1 MEKGVLYIAFGENF
15 VKEMLYSAESV
26 KKHNPNLHITA
37 FSDREI
43 DSLFIDDYKIIEV
56 NHIRA
61 KVDYVAQTPY
71 NKTIFLDSDTI
82 VDYNIEEMFEILDH
96 YDFAICHD
104 LARKR
109 KNVSRLIPE
118 YAKIPY
124 AFSEVNPGVMV
135 FEKTD
140 EVVEFFDLWKKYF
153 YRYFSMWPYE
163 QPTFRVALWE
173 SGLDF
178 YILPPEYNIR
188 SKGNRDKQRK
198 FHHEF
203 GADHLAPRIY
213 HMHADNRINQGIYE
227 VESVDDALEYCK
239 NNLME
244 Y

>member
-239 NNLME
+239 NNLKE

>member
-1 MEKGVLYIAFGENF
+1 VEKGVLYIAFGENF
-15 VKEMLYSAESV
+15 VKEMLISAESV

>member
-1 MEKGVLYIAFGENF
+1 MEKGVFYIAFGENF
-15 VKEMLYSAESV
+15 IKEMLFSAASV

-37 FSDREI
+37 FVDREV
-43 DSLFIDDYKIIEV
+43 DSEFIDEYKIIQV
-56 NHIRA
+56 SHLRP
-61 KVDYVAQTPY
+61 KVDYITETPY
-71 NKTIFLDSDTI
+71 KKTIFLDTDTI
-82 VDYNIEEMFEILDH
+82 IDYNIEEMFEILEH

-109 KNVSRLIPE
+109 ENVSRIIPE

-135 FEKTD
+135 FEKTE
-140 EVVEFFDLWKKYF
+140 EVVGFFELWRKYF
-153 YRYFSMWPYE
+153 YRYFNLWPYE

-188 SKGNRDKQRK
+188 SKGNREKQRK

-203 GADHLAPRIY
+203 GSEHLAPRIY
-213 HMHADNRINQGIYE
+213 HMHVDNRINQGTYE
-227 VESVDDALEYCK
+227 VASLEEALKYCQE
-239 NNLME
+239 NLME